1 MTCRRRCRVLSWA
14 AAIGLLGICGCGD
27 GTVTANGHVT
37 VEGKPASGGRLTL
50 DPVEGGPQ
58 AFSLVAEDGAF
69 ALRVAG
75 KNRGA
80 RPGSYYV
87 SFEQPLDETARSQF
101 ARQLAGQLDANEL
114 SLSYLG
120 PRDKPLV
127 IPETGDENLNV
138 EIRKEEG
145 WMRSLSD

>member
-1 MTCRRRCRVLSWA
+1 M
-14 AAIGLLGICGCGD
+14 
-27 GTVTANGHVT
+27 
-37 VEGKPASGGRLTL
+37 
-50 DPVEGGPQ
+50 
-58 AFSLVAEDGAF
+58 
-69 ALRVAG
+69 
-75 KNRGA
+75 A

-138 EIRKEEG
+138 EIRKEVG